1 VSPPVV
7 LVHGLTASTYFWRST
22 IAALEPEYDVRV
34 VQLPGIPY
42 REAADWLGDWLI
54 REGVT
59 GATVVGHSMGG
70 TVALLTAAENPG
82 AVGRLVLIAPAGIF
96 AKRRRRTHILPLLR
110 SVGGNPRRV
119 ILAARDVVR
128 IGPLRLWRVGSD
140 LLAGDIAPV
149 LGSVQVPTLLVW
161 GESDRVVPPSVASV
175 FCEEIPDA
183 RLVILEGC
191 GHVPMLEAA
200 SGLNAAL
207 FAFLEEAADDGG

>member
-1 VSPPVV
+1 V

-34 VQLPGIPY
+34 VQIPGLPY

-54 REGVT
+54 REGIT
-59 GATVVGHSMGG
+59 GAAVVGHSMGG

-96 AKRRRRTHILPLLR
+96 ARRRRRAYFLPLLR

-128 IGPLRLWRVGSD
+128 IGPLRLWRIGSD
-140 LLAGDIAPV
+140 LLAGDVTPA
-149 LGSVQVPTLLVW
+149 LASVKAPTLLVW
-161 GESDRVVPPSVASV
+161 GESDRVVPPSVAGV
-175 FCEEIPDA
+175 FCEELPDA
-183 RLVILEGC
+183 RLVILERC
-191 GHVPMLEAA
+191 GHVPMLQAP

-207 FAFLEEAADDGG
+207 LAFLGEVPDDRG